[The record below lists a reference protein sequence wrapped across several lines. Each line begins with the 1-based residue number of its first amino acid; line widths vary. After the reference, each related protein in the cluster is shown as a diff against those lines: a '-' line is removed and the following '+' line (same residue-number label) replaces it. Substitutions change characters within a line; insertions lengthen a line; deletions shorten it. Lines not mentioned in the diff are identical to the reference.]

1 MQEISVNIFK
11 SMYPVP
17 MKTGRP
23 TTRTRPPFGK
33 RLAEARTKA
42 GLSQA
47 ELADK
52 IGMSQRLITHW
63 ERRSV
68 TLKPE
73 QIVSLSVALNMSA
86 DELLGIKPS
95 KRTRPTGRASQVLD
109 AVAKLP
115 RRQQEKIIDVV
126 EAFVEKKTIGINS

>member
-1 MQEISVNIFK
+1 MQEISVSIFDPV
-11 SMYPVP
+11 YPAI

-23 TTRTRPPFGK
+23 TTRSRPPFGE

-52 IGMSQRLITHW
+52 IGVSQRLITHW

-73 QIVSLSVALNMSA
+73 QLAALADALNMSS
-86 DELLGIKPS
+86 DELLGIKPARS
-95 KRTRPTGRASQVLD
+95 SGPKGRARQVLD

-115 RRQQEKIIDVV
+115 RRQQDKIIDVV
-126 EAFVEKKTIGINS
+126 EAFVDKKAT